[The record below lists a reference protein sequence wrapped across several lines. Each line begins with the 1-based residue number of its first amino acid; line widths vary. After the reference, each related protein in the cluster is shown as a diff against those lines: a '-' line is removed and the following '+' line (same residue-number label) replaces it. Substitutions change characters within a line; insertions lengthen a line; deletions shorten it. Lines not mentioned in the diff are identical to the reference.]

1 MAERQLLSFQAFC
14 PVIFLQPIFSSLF
27 YNPLMS
33 CHVHTGSLSQ
43 RANMQYT
50 MSQAELQVG
59 SCVQVFMHTH
69 VLVCVVIAGASLAN
83 CIKIIIH
90 PKVVTISNWNSIQN
104 GGKFWHFSGPSE
116 LYSRTNFVIC
126 TLYFNVTVPTWSH
139 KNSYPCALFSKTF
152 YMSYCTFRRSF
163 EEKFP
168 LSGAKTQVQYVNS
181 GTFLLRSYR
190 HVLLCFYNV
199 ALGTYCDGSEFKY
212 RSTVA
217 KNVCYIVLEICPTSN
232 ATLNLYPIVL
242 TNAKLI

>member
-59 SCVQVFMHTH
+59 SCVQVCMHTH

-104 GGKFWHFSGPSE
+104 GGK
-116 LYSRTNFVIC
+116 
-126 TLYFNVTVPTWSH
+126 
-139 KNSYPCALFSKTF
+139 
-152 YMSYCTFRRSF
+152 CTFDISV
-163 EEKFP
+163 EP
-168 LSGAKTQVQYVNS
+168 LNCTPELILWSAPYILMWQFQPGLIKIRTPVH
-181 GTFLLRSYR
+181 FLARLFTCLTAHFAAVSKKNF
-190 HVLLCFYNV
+190 HWV
-199 ALGTYCDGSEFKY
+199 ALKHRFNTWTLAHFYYVHIGTYCCVF
-212 RSTVA
+212 
-217 KNVCYIVLEICPTSN
+217 I
-232 ATLNLYPIVL
+232 TLL
-242 TNAKLI
+242 